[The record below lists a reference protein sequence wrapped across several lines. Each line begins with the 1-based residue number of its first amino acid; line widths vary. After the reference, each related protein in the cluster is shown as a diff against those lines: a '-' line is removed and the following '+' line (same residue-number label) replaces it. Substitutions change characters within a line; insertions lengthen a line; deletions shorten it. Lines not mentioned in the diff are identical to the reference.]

1 MVSLPSKS
9 MHSFSSNLMR
19 AVHGSAGI
27 LFDGPREQVRLDAGI
42 ECHRRPAARLRE
54 RGIRRGVERV
64 GRTPRLRDP
73 RVEISLCCCPHV
85 KLLIWKTVAAELH
98 IAPDKLGRPGS
109 EKIEIGA
116 HARHSVNLP
125 AE

>member
-54 RGIRRGVERV
+54 RGIRRGVERI
-64 GRTPRLRDP
+64 GRPPRLRDP
-73 RVEISLCCCPHV
+73 RVEISLRRRPYV
-85 KLLIWKTVAAELH
+85 KLLIGKAVAAELH
-98 IAPDKLGRPGS
+98 VAPNKLSRPGS
-109 EKIEIGA
+109 GK
-116 HARHSVNLP
+116 
-125 AE
+125 